1 MSKSLIYRFGSLI
14 GAFVV
19 IAIVILTTGRSP
31 FTVIG
36 TMLDGA
42 FGSGEQLARVMVTL
56 IPLLLCTA
64 GVIYTF
70 NAGLYNIGVEGQIV
84 VGAVFATWALRLF
97 EESVKSADLPSGL
110 AIFVAILAGAVGGML
125 WGLLLGVINVYGRVN
140 EIFAGV
146 GLNFMATGLAIYLV
160 FGPWKRPGV
169 ASMSGTQPFDESIWL
184 SSLGN
189 TELSPVG
196 LLVALLGL
204 IVTIILISRTHYG
217 LRLRAVGNNLRA
229 AFILGI
235 PATRQLFSA
244 FAICGI
250 LAGLA
255 GALQVLA
262 VFHRLIPSI
271 SSNLGFLSLLVA
283 MLITYNPVFILP
295 VAFFFAA
302 LNIGALRLPSELK
315 LESALAGVIQGILV
329 LFVLLGRGLSQRYA
343 KKQG

>member
-1 MSKSLIYRFGSLI
+1 MSKSRIYRFGSLI
-14 GAFVV
+14 SAFLV
-19 IAIVILTTGRSP
+19 IAGVILTTGSSP
-31 FTVIG
+31 FAVIG

-42 FGSGEQLARVMVTL
+42 FGNGEQLARVLVTL

-84 VGAVFATWALRLF
+84 VGAVFTTWMLRLLQDP
-97 EESVKSADLPSGL
+97 VKEDAVPGAL
-110 AIFVAILAGAVGGML
+110 AIFVSLLAGGVGGML

-169 ASMSGTQPFDESIWL
+169 ASMSGTQPFDEALWL
-184 SSLGN
+184 GTIGN
-189 TELSPVG
+189 TELSPMGILVAALG
-196 LLVALLGL
+196 LL
-204 IVTIILISRTHYG
+204 VTIILISRTHYG

-229 AFILGI
+229 SFILGI

-295 VAFFFAA
+295 VAFFFSA
-302 LNIGALRLPSELK
+302 LNIGALRLPSDLK

-329 LFVLLGRGLSQRYA
+329 LFVLFGRGLSERYG
-343 KKQG
+343 KK

>member
-1 MSKSLIYRFGSLI
+1 MSKSQIYRFGSLI
-14 GAFVV
+14 SAFLL
-19 IAIVILTTGRSP
+19 IAAIILTTGSSP
-31 FTVIG
+31 FAVIG
-36 TMLDGA
+36 TMLSGA
-42 FGSGEQLARVMVTL
+42 FGSGDQLARVMVTL

-97 EESVKSADLPSGL
+97 QDSVKDDAVPGAL
-110 AIFVAILAGAVGGML
+110 AIIVALLAGGVGGML

-169 ASMSGTQPFDESIWL
+169 ASMSGTQPFDDKLWL
-184 SSLGN
+184 STIGT

-196 LLVALLGL
+196 ILIAALGL
-204 IVTIILISRTHYG
+204 LITIILISRTHYG

-229 AFILGI
+229 SFILGI

-295 VAFFFAA
+295 VAFFFSA
-302 LNIGALRLPSELK
+302 LNIGALRLPSDLK

-329 LFVLLGRGLSQRYA
+329 LFVLLGRGLSERYG
-343 KKQG
+343 KK